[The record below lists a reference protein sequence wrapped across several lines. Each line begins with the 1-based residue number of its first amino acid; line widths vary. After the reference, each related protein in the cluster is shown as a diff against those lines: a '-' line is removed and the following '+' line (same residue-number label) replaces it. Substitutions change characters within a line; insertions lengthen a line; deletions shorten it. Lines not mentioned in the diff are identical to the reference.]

1 MNESETGC
9 YPRFDPAPWEDQIIE
24 WERKPFV
31 RDTVRSL
38 FHIPLNFGG
47 VMALNMK
54 RIEAA
59 GLKDSEVIVL
69 SDECS
74 MWESVVYISVADDL
88 PGADNVKLS
97 GRFMSRVFEGHYRH
111 AGKWA
116 KEMAAHV
123 AEKKNET
130 LKRQLFYYTTCPKCA
145 ETYGEYYVVLL
156 AEI

>member
-9 YPRFDPAPWEDQIIE
+9 CPRFDPAPWEEQIIE
-24 WERKPFV
+24 WKGKPFV
-31 RDTVRSL
+31 RDTVRCL

-47 VMALNMK
+47 VMARNME

-59 GLKDSEVIVL
+59 DVKDPEVIVL

-74 MWESVVYISVADDL
+74 LWKSVVYISVAEEL
-88 PGADNVKLS
+88 PGADNVKMS
-97 GRFMSRVFEGHYRH
+97 GRFLSRVFEGHYRH

-116 KEMAAHV
+116 KEMAAYV
-123 AEKKNET
+123 SEKNET

-145 ETYGEYYVVLL
+145 EAYGKNYVVLL
-156 AEI
+156 AEV

>member
-1 MNESETGC
+1 MSDVETGC
-9 YPRFDPAPWEDQIIE
+9 CPRFNPALWDHQILE
-24 WERKPFV
+24 WTNKSFV
-31 RDTVRSL
+31 RDTVRCL

-47 VMALNMK
+47 VMASNVE

-59 GLKDSEVIVL
+59 KVKDPEMIVL

-74 MWESVVYISVADDL
+74 LWKSVVYISVSGDL

-111 AGKWA
+111 AGQWA
-116 KEMAAHV
+116 KEMAGHV
-123 AEKKNET
+123 AEKNET

-145 ETYGEYYVVLL
+145 ETYGKNYVVLL